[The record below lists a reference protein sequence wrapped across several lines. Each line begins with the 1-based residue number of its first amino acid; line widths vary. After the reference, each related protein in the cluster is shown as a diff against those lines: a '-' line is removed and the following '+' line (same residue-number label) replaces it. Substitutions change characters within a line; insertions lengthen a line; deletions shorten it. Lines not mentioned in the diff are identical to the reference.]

1 MSLGLGNSI
10 TSATYLEDDYI
21 DPSSISGLVLW
32 VGFKSGIFA
41 DQNSSGDAVEHSTGE
56 DNMASNDR
64 ISQWN
69 DKSGNNNHAVQTTSA
84 DKPRWDTSGSG
95 KDTGSVKFASAA
107 KFMDLT
113 SGITL
118 TGDFTIQIRF
128 RADNFDNSMS
138 FVGNSTTDLFRAADA
153 TEFRAI
159 LGGSGASIFDETSAT
174 AMSSGTNTKRQIV
187 TFTRSSGALSV
198 HVNGGTNS
206 GTFNDEQDDVN
217 WAAAAGNTDSDTF
230 TISNI
235 GSAADDAENFR
246 GWFYDVLIYDGI
258 AISDAQIQL
267 NYNYLNSQTI

>member
-10 TSATYLEDDYI
+10 TSATYLEDDYV

-32 VGFKSGIFA
+32 LGFNSGIFA
-41 DQNSSGDAVEHSTGE
+41 DEDSGGSSVDQSTDS
-56 DNMASNDR
+56 DNMGSNSR
-64 ISQWN
+64 INQWN
-69 DKSGNNNHAVQTTSA
+69 DKSGNNNHATQTTSA
-84 DKPRWDTSGSG
+84 DKPRWDTSGGG
-95 KDTGSVKFASAA
+95 KDKGSVKFASAA

-118 TGDFTIQIRF
+118 SGDFTIQIRF
-128 RADNFDNSMS
+128 RADNFNNSMS
-138 FVGNSTTDLFRAADA
+138 FVGNSSTDLFRAADA

-159 LGGSGASIFDETSAT
+159 LGGSGVSIFDETSAT
-174 AMSSGTNTKRQIV
+174 AMSSGSNTKRQIV
-187 TFTRSSGALSV
+187 TFTRSSGELAV

-217 WAAAAGNTDSDTF
+217 WDSDAGNVDSDTF
-230 TISNI
+230 TITNI
-235 GSAADDAENFR
+235 GSAADDSENFR

-258 AISDAQIQL
+258 AISDAQRQL